1 MPTSS
6 SRAGR
11 PKPKAGALTFHPL
24 VPERWADLERLFG
37 QRGACGGCWCMW
49 WRLSRSEFTR
59 RKGEGNRRA
68 LRRIVGAGRVPGLL
82 AYAGGEPVGWC
93 SVAPRDDFPVLDRSR
108 TLKRV
113 DERPVWSVVC
123 LFVARPFRRRGVSVK
138 LLEAAADHVR
148 RQGGELV
155 EGYPVESRTGAMP
168 DAFAWTGLAQAFRD
182 AGFEEVARRSP
193 SRPIM
198 RRKVRA
204 RPKPHHPTLRSP
216 PGPAR

>member
-1 MPTSS
+1 
-6 SRAGR
+6 
-11 PKPKAGALTFHPL
+11 
-24 VPERWADLERLFG
+24 
-37 QRGACGGCWCMW
+37 MW
-49 WRLSRSEFTR
+49 WRLPRAEYDR

-68 LRRIVGAGRVPGLL
+68 LRKVVGAGGIPGIL

-93 SVAPRDDFPVLDRSR
+93 SVAPREDFPVLDRSR

-123 LFVARPFRRRGVSVK
+123 LFVARPFRRRGVSVG
-138 LLEAAADHVR
+138 LLQAAADHVR

-155 EGYPVESRTGAMP
+155 EGYPVEPRSGALP
-168 DAFAWTGLAQAFRD
+168 DAFAWTGLAQAFRE

-198 RRKVRA
+198 RRTVAERTVRA
-204 RPKPHHPTLRSP
+204 RARRDPTPTSDRP
-216 PGPAR
+216 DPRPRRGRAR